1 MWEQELAFASVN
13 GKTAS
18 NARQAESYPPAL
30 SQDVLTI
37 VHFKLGYLPTQSMF
51 FPMSLQWF

>member
-1 MWEQELAFASVN
+1 MAFASVN